1 MNSIFSSSMIFN
13 GDIDISRWDV
23 SGVTDMGN
31 MFERTKFN
39 NEITEWDVRMFSV
52 VTSFVKDSR

>member
-39 NEITEWDVRMFSV
+39 NEIMEWDV
-52 VTSFVKDSR
+52 

>member
-1 MNSIFSSSMIFN
+1 MGPVRGNS
-13 GDIDISRWDV
+13 
-23 SGVTDMGN
+23 VTDMGN

-52 VTSFVKDSR
+52 VISFVKDLLNLLNKFSRI